1 MYRRNPVRA
10 VTSGLTGGI
19 ILIGLAVAFL
29 SGHFLPVFFIALAIA
44 SLLGSIGSLRQ
55 NGIYGGLHS
64 FVWLLGLAFCFAFGF
79 WPWILFVVGASIILG
94 ALRVPIMA
102 ALLGLGIFG
111 LASMANQQPQQAY
124 QPYQQPY
131 QQPQQPYQQGYQ
143 EGGQQYQNPPQQSQQ
158 GYSEYQQPVQPQYDQ
173 PQAQYPKEIPPQ
185 EMQ

>member
-10 VTSGLTGGI
+10 VTIGLTGGI

-102 ALLGLGIFG
+102 AFAGTGHLRVSIYGKPAATTSLPTLSTTLPAATTALPTGISRRWT
-111 LASMANQQPQQAY
+111 AI
-124 QPYQQPY
+124 
-131 QQPQQPYQQGYQ
+131 
-143 EGGQQYQNPPQQSQQ
+143 
-158 GYSEYQQPVQPQYDQ
+158 SEPTST
-173 PQAQYPKEIPPQ
+173 IPTRILRVSAACPT
-185 EMQ
+185 

>member
-44 SLLGSIGSLRQ
+44 SLLGSIGSLRP

-111 LASMANQQPQQAY
+111 LASMANQQPQQ
-124 QPYQQPY
+124 
-131 QQPQQPYQQGYQ
+131 PYQQGYQ

-173 PQAQYPKEIPPQ
+173 PQAQYQKEIPPQ

>member
-44 SLLGSIGSLRQ
+44 SLLGSIGSLRP

-111 LASMANQQPQQAY
+111 LASMANQQPQQ
-124 QPYQQPY
+124 
-131 QQPQQPYQQGYQ
+131 PYQQGYQ

>member
-44 SLLGSIGSLRQ
+44 SLLGSIGSLRP

-124 QPYQQPY
+124 QQPE
-131 QQPQQPYQQGYQ
+131 QPYQQGYQAAPPGQENYQ
-143 EGGQQYQNPPQQSQQ
+143 EGGQQYQYPPPQAQQ
-158 GYSEYQQPVQPQYDQ
+158 GYQQHQQPVQ
-173 PQAQYPKEIPPQ
+173 
-185 EMQ
+185 